1 MFALTPFSASV
12 IFSGSRNIG
21 TVASFNN
28 ALATTTRGG
37 GYFNG
42 NIGSVLAA
50 GYSTASS
57 APNLTNNMLVSSITN
72 NLINT
77 TSSINVNTNFVG
89 GPITITG
96 SGPSNVSVNFNN
108 IDTVVIENSWTG
120 SGANQT
126 VTVQNSIIK
135 APTGTSQA
143 LIKFASTGSSSNTRV
158 FGSNILFGANLTA
171 SLEASGTANGNI
183 YNTALIG
190 AGLIVSGTQANNSL
204 SASMFV
210 GQFNETGSFAD
221 PSLIKF
227 AVGAGTS
234 NTVRKTAL
242 FVSRSGETVIAA
254 AGGGENSRGNSVFG
268 VNYVKIGQNTVNSNT
283 SVAAYNGSF
292 MTNGGT
298 IAGGEGNVMIG
309 GGANTITAG
318 RDTAMLG
325 SSYSTINT
333 LSGGAESHNVIVGAQ
348 SSVIS
353 GSRSRF
359 TGIYSSNNSSI
370 SQSIQSAII
379 AGNFTSLNDTT
390 SSVALGRDTAYTG
403 SASYTLY
410 TQNVDISGS
419 LTVNGNKQYNFGE
432 FWATS
437 SNTPAAGVSQ
447 SVIFDSTGVSAGVA
461 TSGSG
466 DLLKIT
472 NAGTYNIQF
481 SVQVNTSAGADTLY
495 VWFKKNGA
503 NIASSN
509 SKAVLAN
516 NTAQLL
522 TANILDTAAANDYY
536 EIAYQTANGN
546 AQILSEAATGNLP
559 QIPSVI
565 TTITQVR

>member
-1 MFALTPFSASV
+1 L
-12 IFSGSRNIG
+12 
-21 TVASFNN
+21 
-28 ALATTTRGG
+28 
-37 GYFNG
+37 
-42 NIGSVLAA
+42 
-50 GYSTASS
+50 
-57 APNLTNNMLVSSITN
+57 
-72 NLINT
+72 
-77 TSSINVNTNFVG
+77 
-89 GPITITG
+89 
-96 SGPSNVSVNFNN
+96 
-108 IDTVVIENSWTG
+108 VVI
-120 SGANQT
+120 
-126 VTVQNSIIK
+126 
-135 APTGTSQA
+135 
-143 LIKFASTGSSSNTRV
+143 
-158 FGSNILFGANLTA
+158 
-171 SLEASGTANGNI
+171 
-183 YNTALIG
+183 
-190 AGLIVSGTQANNSL
+190 
-204 SASMFV
+204 
-210 GQFNETGSFAD
+210 
-221 PSLIKF
+221 

-333 LSGGAESHNVIVGAQ
+333 LSGGAEAHNVIVGAQ

-410 TQNVDISGS
+410 TQNIDISGS

-495 VWFKKNGA
+495 VWFKKNGV